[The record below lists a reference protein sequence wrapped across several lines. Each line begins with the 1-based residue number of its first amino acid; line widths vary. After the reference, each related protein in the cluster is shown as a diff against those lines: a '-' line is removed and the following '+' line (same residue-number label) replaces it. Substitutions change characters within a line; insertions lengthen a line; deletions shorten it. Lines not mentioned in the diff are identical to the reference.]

1 MGGHARGD
9 LLALNGEIGFSLD
22 RAVVT
27 GLVDAP
33 GARKGLIE
41 GVDQ

>member
-1 MGGHARGD
+1 MGGHARGYF
-9 LLALNGEIGFSLD
+9 LALHGKISFSLD
-22 RAVVT
+22 RAIVT

-33 GARKGLIE
+33 GACEGLIE